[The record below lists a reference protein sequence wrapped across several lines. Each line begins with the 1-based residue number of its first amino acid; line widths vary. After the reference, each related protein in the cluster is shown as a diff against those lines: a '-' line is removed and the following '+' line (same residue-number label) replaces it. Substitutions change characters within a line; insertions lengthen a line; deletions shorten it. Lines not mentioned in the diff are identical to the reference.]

1 MNKIFRVIF
10 SKTLGRLIVTSELAK
25 GECKAKSNGENG
37 SAVKEAVQK
46 KGGKYQLNPMA
57 FVVAAALSMPQLAFA
72 GLDRVVID
80 SKTGTTGY
88 GYHYDR
94 GKPGHD
100 KQSVVLAQTNDS
112 NNNDDSRDNG
122 SSKGRVERRAI
133 AWNLLAKKS
142 VIIGSDGA
150 YAFQEG
156 GNPDDASN
164 DKEAEGAVAVGAGVK
179 VFGSQGT
186 AVGQNATAGA
196 QATAVGA
203 DAIAAGISSIAIGS
217 DDTSAYEDKLP
228 VDTIKTIFGFVEAN
242 NPSVE
247 PSDNKTDF
255 AGVVIWRDFK
265 ESYVNSR
272 QPGVG
277 DKQQKYSPTYAKG
290 ISSIAIG
297 SRAIAEGT
305 ASLSIGTL
313 SVARA
318 EKATAVGIRTYVD
331 KSATGATAIGE
342 STRVYASNSLA
353 IGNRAEATSRGSLAF
368 GAGSKA
374 VGKGSIAI
382 GENVYTNASLTQD
395 SSDNFMNRLRNAAK
409 MPVLTIAT
417 EASSAFIVN
426 ANEMT
431 RNYNERGKLSV
442 NANENYFVKSG
453 FAANQNQDQLKNL
466 ITTFINGDGSLSDDL
481 KNKSGFT
488 GSNNAKNI
496 AGTPD
501 FRFDEVGNTILRI
514 GNEEIKKTKDKGEFG
529 TSLGYYIN
537 NTGTASTAIGTTSA
551 VEGSYSVSLGALN
564 YIAPRAFNT
573 VALGVGVNVQ
583 KENSI
588 AIGSGSNMLGAGAVA
603 IGPGTVVTRDNAVA
617 LGYGSTVLSPSGV
630 GVGTGSSIGKNST
643 KSIAIGN
650 NAFIKEDLDDS
661 ITYEYRRNNASSNG
675 SYTKQQVGTNGV
687 LHNGNSTVILTVKE
701 AKAGGEAS
709 AIAIGPDAKIE
720 ARRGIAIG
728 VGSQVNLANSIA
740 LGVLSKTDYTENDLA
755 KAAYSPRGSYTI
767 PANSRVGVFSVGSK
781 GNERRIINVASG
793 ALDSDAVNVAQLKSL
808 EDRLEYRVDSSDKG
822 VHYYAINQQSTDL
835 ADFVKLAKREG
846 DYRNYVTYMAQK
858 LTVMAR
864 KTNGENINEAGLAD
878 LYREVKK
885 LHDDATVSG
894 KATHIT
900 NLINEVYNNK
910 VDIYGES
917 SGAQRGIFDKKTSTK
932 YFDNNN
938 LKLSDFLDA
947 VDKAK
952 SADLTDEAIAKL
964 YTDAERERISKSNY
978 LNNLALGKDS
988 IAIGYKA
995 QTSDIAWAETDETIS
1010 KPGEPT
1016 VTIKK
1021 YTPTAGTTDDT
1032 SGLNALAVGTYAKA
1046 TGKNSSA
1053 IGRGAESTKQ
1063 GALSFGY
1070 EAKVQSVDSLALG
1083 VGAEVKTQA
1092 DKSVAIGKGALVGV
1106 GNKDNSSSVAVGF
1119 SSQALGLATVAVG
1132 KGATANSKNSIA
1144 IGTDATATES
1154 DAIAIGNKLN
1164 VYGNN
1169 SILLGSAGSQ
1179 IGNKSADDSKNRT
1192 AEWVTAIGQEVKVFS
1207 ETKKVTNTVA
1217 IGSHLTV
1224 DQSNAVVI
1232 GKKAKVSG
1240 EYGVAIGSGEN
1251 TSGKNNAPEVSVAG
1265 GIALGSYS
1273 NSNRTP
1279 GTTYKGY
1286 DPRTGTLV
1294 DSTYYNAKRSNEN
1307 SSDSETKASWQ
1318 GNNGA
1323 LAIGNGDGSQTRQI
1337 TGVAA
1342 GTKDYDAV
1350 NVAQL
1355 KRVPVARY
1363 FSVNST
1369 TTGTTSNYANNGAT
1383 GNDSIAIGRDA
1394 KVTGNNAIALGY
1406 GAKTSHHSG
1415 IAIGHSAKVDGND
1428 ARDSIAIGEGAEAK
1442 KLDAVAV
1449 GHLAI
1454 ADGKQAIALGKGA
1467 NALANSATS
1476 IGNSAI
1482 AKGEEAFAGSVNA
1495 RAGGSQSIAIGHYA
1509 STGRQAVGNANNS
1522 HVPANA
1528 AGSDGKYSVAI
1539 GSHIAV
1545 TGQNSAFIGRRENA
1559 HTQPTV
1565 SGDRSF
1571 GMGYNTTISG
1581 NDAVAI
1587 GSGSE
1592 AKAHNTVA
1600 IGKGVKADGEY
1611 NVVIGS
1617 DAGTAGNYAGKSTYG
1632 ISIGSGARTGKNEQ
1646 NGAAISGAIAIGKNT
1661 HGKENDAIAI
1671 GNSAKAN
1678 HANSV
1683 ALGSNSET
1691 GAAQST
1697 TNLTTNLYG
1706 DQVVI
1711 NFNGGTGN
1719 VNGTV
1724 SVGKANY
1731 YRTISNVAAGDVSSS
1746 STDAINGSQLY
1757 ALAIT
1762 PIKFTG
1768 NTGMTVN
1775 RILGQQIYIK
1785 GKADSGITVT
1795 GNESSKT
1802 LEIDI
1807 QGKGGL
1813 TAGDGIAL
1821 DGNKTNRLVGTG
1833 DVTVKLSDDYKN
1845 KINSIK
1851 TYTVEADGNDAGITV
1866 TPEDVTGGN
1875 TKKFKVKL
1883 DDSFKNK
1890 INSIDNKADNSA
1902 LDAYAKK
1909 DASNITGSET
1919 AWRAKLDVYSKSET
1933 YSKTDV
1939 DGKGIT
1945 FKDSASGSKLVT
1957 LGKSFKLEGGNDITA
1972 TVAEDGNDGGKVTFA
1987 LSKENAIT
1995 DGTQSMKAVTAKAVA
2010 DYVATKAGAATFK
2023 YKSTNPNTGGVTG
2036 TTSSS
2041 DQSFNLKGA
2050 DVFTF
2055 EGDRNITTTATSG
2068 KVTFV
2073 LKDDVVVNSIG
2084 GPLAATTGQG
2094 SKITFN
2100 QDALTVNDKKISGV
2114 AKGVSNTDA
2123 VNKQQLDE
2131 ELAKKENVLT
2141 KGGLTG
2147 GTEISVSGG
2156 GQVIGAATS
2165 LSLNNS
2171 SITKA
2176 KLATDV
2182 TNILDKVG
2190 NGAIGDDQTANS
2202 DKTVTGKTVHD
2213 YLTNQFSTTLELTK
2227 DGTNK
2232 HGSVN
2237 LKNQKLKVSGTGG
2250 VEVDITDQA
2259 VTVKLDSATKTKVD
2273 EIGTGTIANNDNK
2286 TVTGGVVHTAIEGA
2300 KTEVKN
2306 YVDGKTFTFSAGAGG
2321 DKSLALGKKLT
2332 IGENT
2337 GDITTTIADDSDNAK
2352 VTFALDKETSISDT
2366 NKNSTKVATTKAVKD
2381 YVDTQ
2386 LGAQA
2391 GHFEFIV
2398 EDNVTPTAGSITV
2411 NQSSEINKKFA
2422 ITGHNNIETK
2432 VSGRN
2437 LEVHLSKDVDLTEM
2451 GSLKLG
2457 TGFELKGADKTATI
2471 GSISVNGGATASIG
2485 GLKALEG
2492 TGTTKGTISFTDG
2505 NKDIGFNTGKLTNI
2519 AEGTIG
2525 SSSTDAISGKQL
2537 SGLATTVLGLT
2548 DPNATAFTAPS
2559 FTAVTGGSNI
2569 TKATFKEAIDDLIT
2583 AANKGLKF
2591 QGNDSQDV
2599 TRNLGETL
2607 KIVGEGTVATTTATN
2622 NIKVTKKTGQT
2633 DTLEIGLAKDLVG
2646 ITSVANGNGS
2656 KVELKD
2662 AQGIT
2667 FTAGTSNPVTLKD
2680 GEFTGVA
2687 SVGKDGNNGLSF
2699 NTTGNNPTATVKVG
2713 GNTLTVEKDTANNS
2727 NKVKLTGLADPTQ
2740 NDGAATKNYVD
2751 AQIAGNNSIKYKATN
2766 ATAPNQTIGTQ
2777 QTVSLANGFDFRSTE
2792 NITTSVDANGVV
2804 QHSLDA
2810 VLNNMQSISGA
2821 NGNKLDLGA
2830 NGTVSPITLTVG
2842 AGNNQAGAS
2851 VTLAQDGT
2859 DKVKATGLKT
2869 IGADDNN
2876 AIVFNNTG
2884 IGTNNETAS
2893 LKVGG
2898 SALTF
2903 TRADETS
2910 GATTTP
2916 KVKISNL
2923 ANGTVSGSSTDAIN
2937 GSQLHSALESIK
2949 TALGGNSTNTNGE
2962 IGSVSFD
2969 LPKAAEVNGVTGN
2982 NSTAK
2987 TTINDALT
2995 TLDTAI
3001 GKLKANATDAE
3012 IKYTKNSDTNKKSV
3026 KLSDGFDF
3034 SNGTN
3039 TTAEVDENG
3048 VVKFNLNSTLTGITE
3063 VNKDTGKGALKLTDN
3078 TATLESANNNSKLSL
3093 ADKTAELTSANGGSI
3108 KLDGT
3113 DTKKNILLTPE
3124 TGAAATIAKDGTKAT
3139 VKVTGVSSVG
3149 LANATAN
3156 DKSKDGSIDF
3166 AAGSV
3171 TINAGDNGLGTT
3183 TPVKIS
3189 NGVLSGL
3196 KVLGT
3201 DGDHNISFTQ
3211 SAAGQNGATSKPTAI
3226 IKAGSTGV
3234 TFTKETDGLTL
3245 HGLAKGAIEATT
3257 TTGNTGTFAVTTA
3270 QLADLS
3276 SKLGTTVDTNKTG
3289 FNAVSFT
3296 AVKGSTVA
3304 GTAPTAQTTFK
3315 GAIDNLITAV
3325 NKGLTFKGNDGTTNS
3340 VTRELGQTLNIVG
3353 EVDPATTTLTTAKN
3367 NIQVTKKGQSD
3378 DTLVIGLS
3386 KYLTGIE
3393 SITKGT
3399 GKAKIELGDSSITLT
3414 PATGKTVS
3422 IDNTG
3427 KLTATGGLDAGSQ
3440 KVTKVADGTISDS
3453 STDAITGKQLHAS
3466 LEKIKDIIGGGAT
3479 NIDGTISAPTFTLT
3493 NSKSGANKNSTTV
3506 GDAITTLDTA
3516 IGELKQNA
3524 TDAKIKYTANSATT
3538 KKEVKLSDGLNFTN
3552 GTNTTA
3558 TVDTDGVVKFSLED
3572 TVSLTNSGS
3581 LTIAKDTNVATSK
3594 DIKLDKDGLVG
3605 TPKVGLD
3612 DTANLGFTS
3621 NTVNIKAGTGT
3632 ATFNNGTLYGLTA
3645 LGESGTHNLSFTKK
3659 DTAQNTGEDT
3669 AIIKAGSTGATFTK
3683 TTDGL
3688 TLHGL
3693 AKGTIEAVNGKT
3705 GTYAVTTAQLHDLST
3720 HLGTTVNGDKTGF
3733 TAPTFT
3739 AIQGGSQAATGG
3751 VTGLVAPTTF
3761 KAAIDDLITA
3771 VNKGFEYKA
3780 DVKSDNTVATDY
3792 TKQVLGSKIDIVKA
3806 DTAGITSGMDTYS
3819 GSNLITKYTNTA
3831 GNGKFEIA
3839 LKEKPEFKEVKLA
3852 DTAHADTT
3860 MTLNPTGSTILTKD
3874 TSDPN
3879 VTDKYIKVETNKD
3892 GFKIAN
3898 GASADGTV
3906 VADPAKVATY
3916 GLDGVTVQNTNNT
3929 TKVTPTEISIEDT
3942 TPKTTG
3948 GVASKEKLTINK
3960 NTIDF
3965 KDATGTT
3972 TVKVDGTDKK
3982 ATIGNIVVDGKTDN
3996 SITGVTTVG
4005 KGTGNKAAKI
4015 TFTDGTEATTGNP
4028 ATAATDPTI
4037 SVNNARL
4044 TNVAAPTDD
4053 TDAANKKYV
4062 DDKLT
4067 ASDNKVDDVD
4077 ANRPFIYKLEDKEV
4091 VRGQDGKLYK
4101 KEDLT
4106 GATYDKQS
4114 QKYKKAGANGQMED
4128 VTALGNTEV
4137 AKVTIEARSD
4147 TANKP
4152 LVIGNVASGIG
4163 EVTITPATNTGGTT
4177 TAAVT
4182 YTTGT
4187 GTTLISKEQADKVTT
4202 TLTGLTGAEKLS
4214 KVATVGDLQAVAVSG
4229 LNFASSFGL
4238 DGSAKGEKAI
4248 HKKLS
4253 ETLEIVGDEG
4263 WLTTANTDDKKLE
4276 HVNKFESKNVITV
4289 TEGEKIRI
4297 RLAKRPE
4304 FEGVDVVNP
4313 KDDNHKMQIDPTGT
4327 TIVEK
4332 VVTAG
4337 TPPAAGT
4344 TTYNIT
4350 KQDKDGLH
4358 IYKGATDTAVSA
4370 TDSKGATAT
4379 ATYGVD
4385 KTELTDNDG
4394 KAELTADKLTFANK
4408 DTTAQDA
4415 DKTSTEVS
4423 KAGVTVNGKDGKSD
4437 VEIKAGTDNK
4447 APAIT
4452 LNNDGAASITITAG
4466 QPAGQ
4471 SGTPAATNP
4480 KIEFA
4485 TTGTD
4490 ANKKGTGSITGLA
4503 DLADDADGT
4512 SATNKNY
4519 VDDKLAASDNKVD
4532 DVDANRPFIYKLN
4545 DDEVVRGQDGKLYK
4559 KKDLATATYDKQ
4571 SQKYK
4576 KAGANGQMEDVTALG
4591 DTDVAKVTIEAR
4603 SNDANKPLVIGNIAS
4618 ALALDNVQASTKDAQ
4633 TGAISNASTAIT
4645 ADKAKT
4651 AMTTL
4656 LAKTG
4661 ADLTK
4666 AVTLADL
4673 QAVAQAGLDFSG
4685 NFGTVHRTLGSRI
4698 SIVGNE
4704 TISPASTNT
4713 PAVALKDFTEKNV
4726 VTEAKDNKVI
4736 IKLAKR
4742 PEFTGIEVKGEDS
4755 SDKSLTEI
4763 TPNGLTVAN
4772 KEGEETVS
4780 LKGATE
4786 DEGASLTLADNEGNE
4801 RLSFEAAD
4809 DDGATAIT
4817 VKDKNN
4823 ENNVVIKG
4831 AIDNEVAS
4839 VEVFDKDGNVST
4851 STAASS
4857 KLTDAIGN
4865 TNTSTATN
4873 TKIITKNAPGANAG
4887 TAPYDHTLT
4896 KVDKD
4901 GLTVVGNVDAS
4912 GQTENNAQAATSAN
4926 YGLNSA
4932 TITNKDKSVEVAPDK
4947 IRIADSTQYTS
4958 DAGTQV
4964 ASKSEIGISK
4974 DAIEFKDKT
4983 GATTV
4988 KIDAT
4993 NGKASGITT
5002 VGKDDN
5008 NGITFTPATTGNAT
5022 TAAVTTLKVDGAG
5035 LTFTKANETFTPVNG
5050 TATNLV
5056 NIDNVATPTTDY
5068 HAVNKKFVDEK
5079 LASADNKL
5087 NDVDAN
5093 RPFVF
5098 KLDDKEV
5105 VRGQDGKL
5113 YKKED
5118 LEGAVYDATTKVYK
5132 KAQGGQQVT
5141 ALNNDEIEKV
5151 GIFARGEDAKTNAL
5165 ALGNIASYLM
5175 GNSFNPSIKINKTE
5189 ADQAVAKLL
5198 GIDVT
5203 QNSKDLLRAAT
5214 IADLQAVAL
5223 AGLNFT
5229 ANSGDVH
5236 RKLGEKLYIV
5246 GNESINKSIGNG
5258 TTAPLEAEMNKY
5270 DAKNIVTEAKD
5281 DKIIIKMAK
5290 RPEFEGID
5298 VKNADGTITTIDPGK
5313 IAIADKDG
5321 NESVSLAGA
5330 DDTEGATLTLGDK
5343 NGNDRVTLEA
5353 GDDAD
5358 SATLTLR
5365 DNNNK
5370 DSAVL
5375 TAANGKDGAVLELAN
5390 KDGDKAITINGGDEA
5405 PSIEL
5410 EDKAGNKNTATAANN
5425 TFEDTNKN
5433 TNVVDATGS
5442 LITKKDDNGGLQNSA
5457 SYGVNGVDLVDHQDG
5472 SSTKL
5477 STERLAIADGDNN
5490 STVVTATTTSQQ
5502 DKDGNTNVSTA
5513 TSETLTD
5520 TDGNTNVS
5528 TATSNTL
5535 KDTENNQTEITA
5547 EGVKVKDAE
5556 GNTVEVNAEEISLSD
5571 TDGYENTTT
5580 ASGTNIVKRDP
5591 NSNLVK
5597 ESADFNIEG
5606 VTLSNDAKGSV
5617 KLESDKLSFVDK
5629 NLKESVV
5636 IDASNHTIAIKGD
5649 NGADGLTLN
5658 GKEGTLTGLK
5668 DLDDNSDGT
5677 SAANKNYVD
5686 DKLAD
5691 AKAGQPFE
5699 YYTVEGGKDVKV
5711 VRGRDGK
5718 LYKEEDL
5725 NKYTWDSK
5733 QNKYVRKDGTTTAP
5747 AEPTE
5752 IPSRDVI
5759 VKVMPKEKPVVVGNV
5774 ASGIGMPY
5782 ISERGIQGMT
5792 SELGKARLAN
5802 EALYG
5807 LKGNALNNVA
5817 TVGDLQAVA
5826 FSGLSFKGNDTSA
5839 TKEVHRKLG
5848 ETLVIKGEEETA
5860 ATPKAPFESAA
5871 GNIYVDVN
5879 NKELI
5884 VKLAKAIKH
5893 LDSLESDPV
5902 KEGEVGS
5909 SFKLSKDYGLE
5920 LVEKK
5925 AAPFS
5930 EDVITTTNNV
5940 AASGSF
5946 VVEKDKDGNDKFST
5960 HYGANGLTTTDHER
5974 DLETSVKPG
5983 AIDVSDDDDN
5993 SVSITP
5999 TEIAVEDA
6007 DGNSNLIDNTG
6018 SLIVSKNADGTVKDT
6033 ASYGIDGVR
6042 LTNEDGSRV
6051 SLNTEHLRLEDEN
6064 GATNIVTATTSELAD
6079 TEGNTNTST
6088 ATSNTLKDDEG
6099 NETRTTA
6106 EGLSV
6111 SDSDGN
6117 SVDITS
6123 EDVVIT
6129 DNDGHEAT
6137 VSASGTS
6144 IVRRDT
6150 NTNTEKESADFRI
6163 DGVTLNNEK
6172 GSAKLEANKLAFV
6185 DKNLKEAVTVDAE
6198 KRTISFAKDDATT
6211 ATDGRNGTGS
6221 ITGLKDLDD
6230 NSDGTSAANK
6240 NYVDDKLADAKA
6252 GQPFEYYTN
6261 DNNAEK
6267 VVRGRDDKLYKEE
6280 ELDKFKWDAKA
6291 NKYVAKDAAA
6301 NPAPTLTALDSNNVV
6316 VKAMPNAKPMVIG
6329 NVASGIGPVDGALTG
6344 RRDAVISKFDADKVV
6359 GKLQGIDKAADL
6371 NKVATVGDLQAVAVA
6386 GLNVAGNDNNK
6397 VSRKIGETLKI
6408 TGEGNL
6414 TGATAANNIRV
6425 DQNAGKDGVEIKL
6438 AANLKDIDSIESK
6451 AAENGKSSF
6460 KLSATDGLEV
6470 VSKDAN
6476 GATITSKV
6484 DAEGTTI
6491 ESTDKN
6497 GNSTGLAS
6505 YTLNGSRI
6513 VGNDGNEAV
6522 LNKDGLEVTTNDGAS
6537 TTVNGDEISVTDKDN
6552 NEASLTSKELK
6563 LSNENGDATASLKG
6577 ADGTNGASLE
6587 LTNAKGDKAI
6597 SINAGDGT
6605 NGASVDLGGNG
6616 KLTGLADLE
6625 DGADG
6630 TSATNK
6636 NYVDEKLAALGSNK
6650 PFEYRTQN
6658 GESVVRGQDGLLYKE
6673 NAIKDKVF
6681 VDSVGYVEKA
6691 KTEKDPRTGK
6701 YSLTTEEKANEATLK
6716 AASVASRVANNDAIL
6731 STQPVKGGAIALN
6744 NIGAATESV
6753 ATFSPDPE
6761 FRTVEIDGVHYDRRD
6776 VAVEYSVKAGK
6787 EGESLV
6793 KVGGKFFNRSDLE
6806 ITDEGTVKAKD
6817 GATAVEKTA
6826 MVDGKVY
6833 ARENLN
6839 VKGMKLDNAEALVKV
6854 GDGTNA
6860 KYYRATDVV
6869 NGQPK
6874 SGVFAVNDVNNKEH
6888 KVFDELADLKGANA
6902 NSALTVDDARRLGFV
6917 VATRT
6922 EDPQSDE
6929 AKNNNY
6935 SAKVQHANKLEVVG
6949 GNNIEVIGVTKGNT
6963 REIKV
6968 SMVKDPNFESIQLS
6982 HTLKDEQGN
6991 KVGKL
6996 DGAKL
7001 STGLDGDLYL
7011 SKVARD
7017 EHGNLLTDATGKPI
7031 LAPVAI
7037 NGVADGIIAPNS
7049 KQAVNGGQLYD
7060 VKRDLQQTDRRLS
7073 AGIAGALAVAG
7084 LTQNYSPGGRSISVA
7099 GGSYNGQ
7106 NAVAFGV
7113 SATSDNGRFVIKAAA
7128 TQDSSGKFGGNVGFG
7143 YHW

>member
-37 SAVKEAVQK
+37 SAVKEAALK
-46 KGGKYQLNPMA
+46 KGGLFKCNPVTFA
-57 FVVAAALSMPQLAFA
+57 LAALSMSQLVFA
-72 GLDRVVID
+72 GLDRVVIN

-94 GKPGHD
+94 NKIGYD
-100 KQSVVLAQTNDS
+100 KQSVVLAQTNNSDS
-112 NNNDDSRDNG
+112 NDDSRDDG
-122 SSKGRVERRAI
+122 SSKGRVENRAI
-133 AWNLLAKKS
+133 AWNLFAKKS
-142 VIIGSDGA
+142 VIIGTNGA

-156 GNPDDASN
+156 GNPDDSSG
-164 DKEAEGAVAVGAGVK
+164 DKEAEGAVAVGSGVK

-228 VDTIKTIFGFVEAN
+228 VDTIKTIFGFVDAN

-247 PSDNKTDF
+247 PNVNKTDF
-255 AGVVIWRDFK
+255 AGVVRWIDFK
-265 ESYVNSR
+265 ENYINSSHA
-272 QPGVG
+272 GVG

-290 ISSIAIG
+290 VSSIAIG

-318 EKATAVGIRTYVD
+318 EKSTAVGIRTYVD
-331 KSATGATAIGE
+331 KSAVGATAIGE

-353 IGNRAEATSRGSLAF
+353 IGNRAEATSQGSLAF

-382 GENVYTNASLTQD
+382 GEQVYTNAALTQD

-417 EASSAFIVN
+417 ESSRAFIVN
-426 ANEMT
+426 ANET
-431 RNYNERGKLSV
+431 TKNYNERGKLSV

-453 FAANQNQDQLKNL
+453 FAANQDQDMLKSL
-466 ITTFINGDGSLSDDL
+466 IMTFINGDGSLSDDL

-488 GSNNAKNI
+488 GSDNAKNI

-501 FRFDEVGNTILRI
+501 FRFNEVGNTILRI

-529 TSLGYYIN
+529 TSLGFYIN

-573 VALGVGVNVQ
+573 VAIGVGVNVQ

-588 AIGSGSNMLGAGAVA
+588 AIGSGSNMLGAGGVA

-650 NAFIKEDLDDS
+650 NAFIKEGLDDS
-661 ITYEYRRNNASSNG
+661 ITYEYRRNNAISNG
-675 SYTKQQVGTNGV
+675 KYTKQQVGANGT

-709 AIAIGPDAKIE
+709 AVAIGPDAKIE

-728 VGSQVNLANSIA
+728 VGSHVNLANSIA
-740 LGVLSKTDYTENDLA
+740 VGVLSKTDYTENDLA
-755 KAAYSPRGSYTI
+755 KSAYSPRGSYTI
-767 PANSRVGVFSVGSK
+767 PVNSRVGVFSVGSK

-917 SGAQRGIFDKKTSTK
+917 SGTQRGIFDKKTNTN

-938 LKLSDFLDA
+938 IKLSDFLDA
-947 VDKAK
+947 LDKAK

-964 YTDAERERISKSNY
+964 YTDAEREKISKSNY

-995 QTSDIAWAETDETIS
+995 QTSNISWRETNETIS

-1053 IGRGAESTKQ
+1053 IGRGAEATKQ

-1070 EAKVQSVDSLALG
+1070 EAKVQSVDSLAIG
-1083 VGAEVKTQA
+1083 VGAEIKTQA

-1106 GNKDNSSSVAVGF
+1106 GNKDNSNSVAVGF

-1154 DAIAIGNKLN
+1154 DAIAIGNKLS

-1179 IGNKSADDSKNRT
+1179 VGNKSSDSSKNFT
-1192 AEWVTAIGQEVKVFS
+1192 AEWVTAIGQEVKVLS
-1207 ETKKVTNTVA
+1207 ETKKITNTVA
-1217 IGSHLTV
+1217 IGSHLIVTA
-1224 DQSNAVVI
+1224 SNAVVI
-1232 GKKAKVSG
+1232 GKKAKVNS

-1251 TSGKNNAPEVSVAG
+1251 SSGKAYAPEVSVDG

-1273 NSNRTP
+1273 NSNRVINHTNSA
-1279 GTTYKGY
+1279 GY
-1286 DPRTGTLV
+1286 DPAAGVQITEATYNGFGTGNG
-1294 DSTYYNAKRSNEN
+1294 SA
-1307 SSDSETKASWQ
+1307 TKKATWRATE
-1318 GNNGA
+1318 GA
-1323 LAIGNGDGSQTRQI
+1323 LAIGNGDGSKTRQI

-1355 KRVPVARY
+1355 KKVPVTRY
-1363 FSVNST
+1363 FSVSST
-1369 TTGTTSNYANNGAT
+1369 ATGAGSNYANDGAR
-1383 GNDSIAIGRDA
+1383 GSNSIAIGYMA
-1394 KVTGNNAIALGY
+1394 SVTSANNAIALGY
-1406 GAKTSHHSG
+1406 GAKVNHNSS

-1428 ARDSIAIGEGAEAK
+1428 ARD
-1442 KLDAVAV
+1442 
-1449 GHLAI
+1449 
-1454 ADGKQAIALGKGA
+1454 
-1467 NALANSATS
+1467 
-1476 IGNSAI
+1476 
-1482 AKGEEAFAGSVNA
+1482 
-1495 RAGGSQSIAIGHYA
+1495 
-1509 STGRQAVGNANNS
+1509 
-1522 HVPANA
+1522 
-1528 AGSDGKYSVAI
+1528 
-1539 GSHIAV
+1539 
-1545 TGQNSAFIGRRENA
+1545 
-1559 HTQPTV
+1559 
-1565 SGDRSF
+1565 
-1571 GMGYNTTISG
+1571 
-1581 NDAVAI
+1581 AVAI
-1587 GSGSE
+1587 GES
-1592 AKAHNTVA
+1592 AQVTKVN
-1600 IGKGVKADGEY
+1600 
-1611 NVVIGS
+1611 
-1617 DAGTAGNYAGKSTYG
+1617 
-1632 ISIGSGARTGKNEQ
+1632 
-1646 NGAAISGAIAIGKNT
+1646 
-1661 HGKENDAIAI
+1661 AIAI

-1683 ALGSNSET
+1683 ALGSSSET
-1691 GAAQST
+1691 GAAQPT

-1711 NFNGGTGN
+1711 NFNGGTSN

-1731 YRTISNVAAGDVSSS
+1731 YRTISNVAAGVVSPS

-1762 PIKFTG
+1762 PIKFAG
-1768 NTGMTVN
+1768 NSGATVN
-1775 RILGQQIYIK
+1775 RILGQQINIK

-1795 GNESSKT
+1795 GNQTNKT

-1813 TAGDGIAL
+1813 TAGDGITL
-1821 DGNKTNRLVGTG
+1821 GGTITNRLVGTG
-1833 DVTVKLSDDYKN
+1833 NVTVKLSDDYKN

-1851 TYTVEADGNDAGITV
+1851 TYTVEADGNNDGITV
-1866 TPEDVTGGN
+1866 TPEDVTGTN

-1883 DDSFKNK
+1883 ADVFKNK
-1890 INSIDNKADNSA
+1890 INSIDNKVDNSA
-1902 LDAYAKK
+1902 LEAYAKK
-1909 DASNITGSET
+1909 DASNITGSEST
-1919 AWRAKLDVYSKSET
+1919 WRAKLDVYSKGET
-1933 YSKTDV
+1933 YSKAEV

-1945 FKDSASGSKLVT
+1945 FRDSASGSKLVT
-1957 LGKSFKLEGGNDITA
+1957 LGKSFKLEGGDDITA
-1972 TVAEDGNDGGKVTFA
+1972 TVAADGSDGGKVTFT
-1987 LSKENAIT
+1987 LSKETSIT
-1995 DGTQSMKAVTAKAVA
+1995 DGTQSMKAVTAKAVV
-2010 DYVATKAGAATFK
+2010 DYVTTKAGAATFK
-2023 YKSTNPNTGGVTG
+2023 YKSTNPNTGGATG

-2041 DQSFNLKGA
+2041 DQSFNLKGT

-2055 EGDRNITTTATSG
+2055 EGDRNITTTATTNNV
-2068 KVTFV
+2068 KFT

-2100 QDALTVNDKKISGV
+2100 QDALTVNNKKISGV
-2114 AKGVSNTDA
+2114 AKGVANTDA

-2131 ELAKKENVLT
+2131 ELVKKENVLT
-2141 KGGLTG
+2141 KGDLTTGAGLKIASGSGTGVVIGQSVQLDLADGLKGKIDNAAQTTNFNALNG
-2147 GTEISVSGG
+2147 GTEIEVTGG
-2156 GQVIGAATS
+2156 GKVLGGATS
-2165 LSLNNS
+2165 LSLKAGS
-2171 SITKA
+2171 VSKA

-2190 NGAIGDDQTANS
+2190 NGAIGGDQTANS

-2213 YLTNQFSTTLELTK
+2213 Y
-2227 DGTNK
+2227 
-2232 HGSVN
+2232 VN
-2237 LKNQKLKVSGTGG
+2237 S
-2250 VEVDITDQA
+2250 
-2259 VTVKLDSATKTKVD
+2259 
-2273 EIGTGTIANNDNK
+2273 
-2286 TVTGGVVHTAIEGA
+2286 
-2300 KTEVKN
+2300 
-2306 YVDGKTFTFSAGAGG
+2306 KTFTFSAGAGG
-2321 DKSLALGKKLT
+2321 DKSLTLGKKLT
-2332 IGENT
+2332 IGEST
-2337 GDITTTIADDSDNAK
+2337 GDITTTIADDINNAK
-2352 VTFALDKETSISDT
+2352 VTFALDKETAISDT
-2366 NKNSTKVATTKAVKD
+2366 NKDSTKVATTKAVKD
-2381 YVDTQ
+2381 YVDAQ

-2391 GHFEFIV
+2391 GHFEFVV
-2398 EDNVTPTAGSITV
+2398 EDNVTPNAGSITV
-2411 NQSSEINKKFA
+2411 NQSTEITKKFA

-2437 LEVHLSKDVDLTEM
+2437 LEVHLSKNVNLTED

-2457 TGFELKGADKTATI
+2457 DNFELKGADETATI
-2471 GSISVNGGATASIG
+2471 GGISLKGGTVASIG

-2492 TGTTKGTISFTDG
+2492 TGTTKGTIRFTDDS
-2505 NKDIGFNTGKLTNI
+2505 KDIGFNTGKLTNI
-2519 AEGTIG
+2519 AEGTIS

-2537 SGLATTVLGLT
+2537 SGLATTVLGLS
-2548 DPNATAFTAPS
+2548 DPNATTFTAPS
-2559 FTAVTGGSNI
+2559 FTAVTGGSN
-2569 TKATFKEAIDDLIT
+2569 TAKNTFKGAIDDLIT

-2607 KIVGEGTVATTTATN
+2607 KIVGEGAVATTTATS
-2622 NIKVTKKTGQT
+2622 NIKVTKKTGSN
-2633 DTLEIGLAKDLVG
+2633 DTLEIGLSKDLVG
-2646 ITSVANGNGS
+2646 ITSVANGS
-2656 KVELKD
+2656 KAK
-2662 AQGIT
+2662 IT
-2667 FTAGTSNPVTLKD
+2667 LGDDTSGKNIVFHAGDDTTGDVTLAS
-2680 GEFTGVA
+2680 GAFTGVA

-2699 NTTGNNPTATVKVG
+2699 NTTGASPTATLKVG
-2713 GNTLTVEKDTANNS
+2713 GNTLTIEKDPTQNS
-2727 NKVKLTGLADPTQ
+2727 QKVKITGLADPTQ

-2830 NGTVSPITLTVG
+2830 SGTVSPITLTVG
-2842 AGNNQAGAS
+2842 AGTGQAGAS

-2884 IGTNNETAS
+2884 TGTNNETAS

-2903 TRADETS
+2903 TRVDETS
-2910 GATTTP
+2910 GTTTTP

-2949 TALGGNSTNTNGE
+2949 TALGGNSTNANGA
-2962 IGSVSFD
+2962 IGNVSFS

-2982 NSTAK
+2982 NNTAK

-3012 IKYTKNSDTNKKSV
+3012 IKYTKNSDTSKKSV
-3026 KLSDGFDF
+3026 KLSDGFNF

-3039 TTAEVDENG
+3039 TTAEVDDNG
-3048 VVKFNLNSTLTGITE
+3048 VVKFNLSSTLTGITE
-3063 VNKDTGKGALKLTDN
+3063 VNKGTDKGALKLTDN
-3078 TATLESANNNSKLSL
+3078 TATLESAINNSKLSL

-3113 DTKKNILLTPE
+3113 DTKKNIVLTPE

-3211 SAAGQNGATSKPTAI
+3211 SVAGQNGAVSKPTAI
-3226 IKAGSTGV
+3226 IKAGSKGV
-3234 TFTKETDGLTL
+3234 TFTKETG
-3245 HGLAKGAIEATT
+3245 
-3257 TTGNTGTFAVTTA
+3257 
-3270 QLADLS
+3270 
-3276 SKLGTTVDTNKTG
+3276 
-3289 FNAVSFT
+3289 
-3296 AVKGSTVA
+3296 
-3304 GTAPTAQTTFK
+3304 
-3315 GAIDNLITAV
+3315 
-3325 NKGLTFKGNDGTTNS
+3325 
-3340 VTRELGQTLNIVG
+3340 
-3353 EVDPATTTLTTAKN
+3353 
-3367 NIQVTKKGQSD
+3367 
-3378 DTLVIGLS
+3378 
-3386 KYLTGIE
+3386 
-3393 SITKGT
+3393 
-3399 GKAKIELGDSSITLT
+3399 
-3414 PATGKTVS
+3414 
-3422 IDNTG
+3422 
-3427 KLTATGGLDAGSQ
+3427 
-3440 KVTKVADGTISDS
+3440 
-3453 STDAITGKQLHAS
+3453 
-3466 LEKIKDIIGGGAT
+3466 
-3479 NIDGTISAPTFTLT
+3479 
-3493 NSKSGANKNSTTV
+3493 
-3506 GDAITTLDTA
+3506 
-3516 IGELKQNA
+3516 
-3524 TDAKIKYTANSATT
+3524 
-3538 KKEVKLSDGLNFTN
+3538 
-3552 GTNTTA
+3552 
-3558 TVDTDGVVKFSLED
+3558 
-3572 TVSLTNSGS
+3572 
-3581 LTIAKDTNVATSK
+3581 
-3594 DIKLDKDGLVG
+3594 
-3605 TPKVGLD
+3605 
-3612 DTANLGFTS
+3612 
-3621 NTVNIKAGTGT
+3621 
-3632 ATFNNGTLYGLTA
+3632 
-3645 LGESGTHNLSFTKK
+3645 
-3659 DTAQNTGEDT
+3659 
-3669 AIIKAGSTGATFTK
+3669 
-3683 TTDGL
+3683 GL

-3751 VTGLVAPTTF
+3751 ATGLVAPTTF

-3780 DVKSDNTVATDY
+3780 DVKSDNTAAIDY
-3792 TKQVLGSKIDIVKA
+3792 TKQVLGRKIDIVKA
-3806 DTAGITSGMDTYS
+3806 DTAGITSGTDTYS

-3860 MTLNPTGSTILTKD
+3860 MTLNPAGSTILTKD
-3874 TSDPN
+3874 TTDPN

-3898 GASADGTV
+3898 GANADGTV
-3906 VADPAKVATY
+3906 AADPAKVATY
-3916 GLDGVTVQNTNNT
+3916 GLGGVTVQNTNNT

-3948 GVASKEKLTINK
+3948 GAASKEKLTINK

-3972 TVKVDGTDKK
+3972 TVKVDGEDKK

-4015 TFTDGTEATTGNP
+4015 TFTDGTEATTVNP

-4067 ASDNKVDDVD
+4067 ASDNRVDDVD
-4077 ANRPFIYKLEDKEV
+4077 ANRPFIYKLNDDEV

-4101 KEDLT
+4101 EKDLAS
-4106 GATYDKQS
+4106 ATYDKQS
-4114 QKYKKAGANGQMED
+4114 KKYKKAGANGQMED

-4147 TANKP
+4147 
-4152 LVIGNVASGIG
+4152 
-4163 EVTITPATNTGGTT
+4163 
-4177 TAAVT
+4177 
-4182 YTTGT
+4182 
-4187 GTTLISKEQADKVTT
+4187 
-4202 TLTGLTGAEKLS
+4202 
-4214 KVATVGDLQAVAVSG
+4214 
-4229 LNFASSFGL
+4229 
-4238 DGSAKGEKAI
+4238 
-4248 HKKLS
+4248 
-4253 ETLEIVGDEG
+4253 
-4263 WLTTANTDDKKLE
+4263 
-4276 HVNKFESKNVITV
+4276 
-4289 TEGEKIRI
+4289 
-4297 RLAKRPE
+4297 
-4304 FEGVDVVNP
+4304 
-4313 KDDNHKMQIDPTGT
+4313 
-4327 TIVEK
+4327 
-4332 VVTAG
+4332 
-4337 TPPAAGT
+4337 
-4344 TTYNIT
+4344 
-4350 KQDKDGLH
+4350 
-4358 IYKGATDTAVSA
+4358 
-4370 TDSKGATAT
+4370 DS
-4379 ATYGVD
+4379 
-4385 KTELTDNDG
+4385 
-4394 KAELTADKLTFANK
+4394 
-4408 DTTAQDA
+4408 
-4415 DKTSTEVS
+4415 
-4423 KAGVTVNGKDGKSD
+4423 
-4437 VEIKAGTDNK
+4437 
-4447 APAIT
+4447 
-4452 LNNDGAASITITAG
+4452 
-4466 QPAGQ
+4466 
-4471 SGTPAATNP
+4471 
-4480 KIEFA
+4480 
-4485 TTGTD
+4485 
-4490 ANKKGTGSITGLA
+4490 
-4503 DLADDADGT
+4503 
-4512 SATNKNY
+4512 
-4519 VDDKLAASDNKVD
+4519 
-4532 DVDANRPFIYKLN
+4532 
-4545 DDEVVRGQDGKLYK
+4545 
-4559 KKDLATATYDKQ
+4559 
-4571 SQKYK
+4571 
-4576 KAGANGQMEDVTALG
+4576 
-4591 DTDVAKVTIEAR
+4591 
-4603 SNDANKPLVIGNIAS
+4603 NKPLVIGNIAS
-4618 ALALDNVQASTKDAQ
+4618 ALGLDNVQ
-4633 TGAISNASTAIT
+4633 TGNIGGSTAIT

-4839 VEVFDKDGNVST
+4839 VEVFDRAGNVST

-4873 TKIITKNAPGANAG
+4873 TEIITKNAPGANTG

-4901 GLTVVGNVDAS
+4901 GLTVVGNVNAS

-4947 IRIADSTQYTS
+4947 IRIADSTPYTG

-4983 GATTV
+4983 GTTTV

-5002 VGKDDN
+5002 VGKDDS
-5008 NGITFTPATTGNAT
+5008 NGITFTPATTGNTTTAAVTTLTVDGAGLTFTKANETFTPTNGTATNLVNIGNVATPTTDYHAVNKKFVDEQLAGADNKLNDVDANRPFVFKLDNEEVVRGQDGKLYKKKDLETATYDKTEKKYKKAGTNSQMEEVAALGDTDVAKVTIEARSDDANKPLVIGNIASALGLDNVQTDNIGSSTAIGEGKAKTAMASLLSASGASLTKAVTLADLQAVAQAGLDFSGNFGTVHRTLGSRISIVGNETISPASTNTPAVALKDFTEKNVVTEAKDNKVIIKLAKRPEFTGIEVKGEDSSDKSLTEITPNGLTVANKEGEETVSLKGATEDEGASLTLADNEGNERLSFEAADDDGATAITVKDKNNENNVVIKGAIDNEVASVEVFDRAGNVSTSTAASSKLTDAIGNTNTSTATNTEIITKNAPGANTGTAPYDHTLTKVDKDGLTVVGNVNASGQTENNAQAATSANYGLNSATITNKDKSVEVAPDKIRIADSTPYTGDAGTQVASKSEIGISKDAIEFKDKTGTTTVKIDATNGKASGITTVGKDDSNGITFTPATTGNTTTAAVTTLTVDGAGLTFTKANETFTPTNGTATNLVNIGNVATPTTDYHAVNKKFVDEQLAGADNKLNDVDANRPFVFKLDNEEVVRGQDGKLYKKKDLETATYDKTEKKYKKAGTNSQMEEVAALGDTDVAKVTIEARSDDANKPLVIGNIASALGLDNVQTDNIGSSTAIGEGKAKTAMASLLSASGASLTKAVTLADLQAVAQAGLDFSGNFGTVHRTLGSRISIVGNETISPASTNTPAVALKDFTEKNVVTEAKDNKVIIKLAKRPEFTGIEVKGEDSSDKSLTEITPNGLTVANKEGEETVSLKGATEDEGASLTLADNEGNERLSFEAADDDGATAITVKDKNNENNVVIKGAIDNEVASVEVFDRAGNVSTSTAASSKLTDAIGNTNTSTATNTEIITKNAPGANTGTAPYDHTLTKVDKDGLTVVGNVNASGQTENNAQAATSANYGLNSATITNKDKSVEVAPDKIRIADSTPYTGDAGTQVASKSEIGISKDAIEFKDKTGTTTVKIDATNGKASGITTVGKDDSNGITFTPATTGNTT

-5035 LTFTKANETFTPVNG
+5035 LTFTKADETFTPTNG
-5050 TATNLV
+5050 TTTNLV

-5079 LASADNKL
+5079 LAGTDNKL
-5087 NDVDAN
+5087 KDVDAN

-5098 KLDDKEV
+5098 KLGDEEV

-5113 YKKED
+5113 YKKKD
-5118 LEGAVYDATTKVYK
+5118 LEGAVYDKTTNTYK
-5132 KAQGGQQVT
+5132 KKNGGTTDITVN
-5141 ALNNDEIEKV
+5141 ALNSTEVEKV
-5151 GIFARGEDAKTNAL
+5151 GIFARGEDGKTNAL

-5223 AGLNFT
+5223 SGLNFA

-5258 TTAPLEAEMNKY
+5258 TTAPLEAEMAKY
-5270 DAKNIVTEAKD
+5270 DAKNIVTEAKN

-5358 SATLTLR
+5358 SATLTLK
-5365 DNNNK
+5365 DNNDK

-5528 TATSNTL
+5528 TAKSNTL
-5535 KDTENNQTEITA
+5535 KDGEDNQTEITA
-5547 EGVKVKDAE
+5547 TGVGVQDAE

-5597 ESADFNIEG
+5597 ESADFNIDG
-5606 VTLSNDAKGSV
+5606 VSLNNNKGSA

-5649 NGADGLTLN
+5649 NGADGLTLD
-5658 GKEGTLTGLK
+5658 GKERTLTGLK

-5699 YYTVEGGKDVKV
+5699 YYLKDGQNGKEGEKV

-5718 LYKEEDL
+5718 LYKESEL
-5725 NKYTWDSK
+5725 NNYRYDDTAK
-5733 QNKYVRKDGTTTAP
+5733 KYVRKDGSTTEPT
-5747 AEPTE
+5747 EPTE

-5826 FSGLSFKGNDTSA
+5826 FSGLSFKGNDISA

-5879 NKELI
+5879 DKALI

-5930 EDVITTTNNV
+5930 GSDVITTTNNV

-5960 HYGANGLTTTDHER
+5960 HYGANGLTTTDHET

-6018 SLIVSKNADGTVKDT
+6018 SLIVSKNTDGTVKDT
-6033 ASYGIDGVR
+6033 ASYGIGGVR

-6064 GATNIVTATTSELAD
+6064 GATNIATATTSELAD

-6088 ATSNTLKDDEG
+6088 ATSNTLKDNEG

-6137 VSASGTS
+6137 VSATGTS
-6144 IVRRDT
+6144 IVRRDI

-6185 DKNLKEAVTVDAE
+6185 DKNVKEAVTVDAE

-6230 NSDGTSAANK
+6230 NSDGTSATNK

-6301 NPAPTLTALDSNNVV
+6301 NPTLAEVPEHAVV
-6316 VKAMPNAKPMVIG
+6316 IKAMPKSKAMSIG

-6344 RRDAVISKFDADKVV
+6344 RRDAAISKLDADKVV

-6691 KTEKDPRTGK
+6691 KTEKDPKTGK
-6701 YSLTTEEKANEATLK
+6701 YSLTTAEKANEAALK

-6854 GDGTNA
+6854 GDGANA

-7084 LTQNYSPGGRSISVA
+7084 LTQNYSPGGRSVSVA

>member
-37 SAVKEAVQK
+37 SAVKEAAQK

-80 SKTGTTGY
+80 SATGGAGY
-88 GYHYDR
+88 GYHYDVN
-94 GKPGHD
+94 KPGYG
-100 KQSVVLAQTNDS
+100 KESVVLAQTE
-112 NNNDDSRDNG
+112 G
-122 SSKGRVERRAI
+122 SSRGLFGSEELNKRASM
-133 AWNLLAKKS
+133 WNLQSENS
-142 VIIGSDGA
+142 VIIGANGA
-150 YAFQEG
+150 YAFNEKG
-156 GNPDDASN
+156 DRNGN
-164 DKEAEGAVAVGAGVK
+164 KKAEGAVAIGSGVR

-186 AVGQNATAGA
+186 AVGQSATAGA

-228 VDTIKTIFGFVEAN
+228 VDTIKMIFGFVDEN

-247 PSDNKTDF
+247 PNVNKTDF
-255 AGVVIWRDFK
+255 AGVVTWGRFK
-265 ESYVNSR
+265 ENYINSS
-272 QPGVG
+272 QAGVG

-331 KSATGATAIGE
+331 KSAVGATAIGE

-353 IGNRAEATSRGSLAF
+353 IGNRAEATSQGALAF

-382 GENVYTNASLTQD
+382 GEQVYTNTSLTQD

-417 EASSAFIVN
+417 EASGAFIVN
-426 ANEMT
+426 ANET
-431 RNYNERGKLSV
+431 TKNYNERGKLSV

-453 FAANQNQDQLKNL
+453 FAANQNQDQLKSL
-466 ITTFINGDGSLSDDL
+466 ITSFINGDSSLNDDL

-488 GSNNAKNI
+488 GSNNAKNV
-496 AGTPD
+496 ANAPD
-501 FRFDEVGNTILRI
+501 FDFNEVGNTILRI
-514 GNEEIKKTKDKGEFG
+514 GNEEIKKTKEKGEFG

-603 IGPGTVVTRDNAVA
+603 IGPGTVVARDNAVA
-617 LGYGSTVLSPSGV
+617 VGYGSTVLSPSGI
-630 GVGTGSSIGKNST
+630 GVGTGSNIGKNST

-650 NAFIKEDLDDS
+650 NAFIKEGLDDS
-661 ITYEYRRNNASSNG
+661 ITYEYRRNNATPNG
-675 SYTKQQVGTNGV
+675 SYTKQQVGTNGI

-728 VGSQVNLANSIA
+728 VGSHVNLANSIA
-740 LGVLSKTDYTENDLA
+740 LGVLSKTDYTENDFA

-767 PANSRVGVFSVGSK
+767 PTNSRVGVFSVGSK

-858 LTVMAR
+858 LMVMAR

-917 SGAQRGIFDKKTSTK
+917 SGAQRGIFDKKTNTK
-932 YFDNNN
+932 YFDSNNI
-938 LKLSDFLDA
+938 KLSDFLDA
-947 VDKAK
+947 LDKAK
-952 SADLTDEAIAKL
+952 SADLADEAIAKL
-964 YTDAERERISKSNY
+964 YTDDERERISKSNY

-1021 YTPTAGTTDDT
+1021 YTPRAGTTDDT

-1053 IGRGAESTKQ
+1053 IGRSAEATKQ

-1070 EAKVQSVDSLALG
+1070 EAKVQSTDSLAIG

-1106 GNKDNSSSVAVGF
+1106 GNKDNSNSVAVGF

-1179 IGNKSADDSKNRT
+1179 IGNKSSDSSKNRT

-1232 GKKAKVSG
+1232 GKKAKVSS

-1251 TSGKNNAPEVSVAG
+1251 SSGKAYAPEVSVAG

-1273 NSNRTP
+1273 NSNRVINHTNSS
-1279 GTTYKGY
+1279 GY
-1286 DPRTGTLV
+1286 DPATGVQITET
-1294 DSTYYNAKRSNEN
+1294 TYNGFGSGNGSA
-1307 SSDSETKASWQ
+1307 TKKATWRATE
-1318 GNNGA
+1318 GA
-1323 LAIGNGDGSQTRQI
+1323 LAIGNGDGSKTRQI

-1355 KRVPVARY
+1355 KKVPVTRY
-1363 FSVNST
+1363 FSVSST
-1369 TTGTTSNYANNGAT
+1369 STGTGSNYANDGA
-1383 GNDSIAIGRDA
+1383 GGSNSIAIGYEA
-1394 KVTGNNAIALGY
+1394 KVPSANNAIALGY
-1406 GAKTSHHSG
+1406 GAKVNHNSS
-1415 IAIGHSAKVDGND
+1415 IAIGHSAKVEGDD
-1428 ARDSIAIGEGAEAK
+1428 AR
-1442 KLDAVAV
+1442 
-1449 GHLAI
+1449 
-1454 ADGKQAIALGKGA
+1454 
-1467 NALANSATS
+1467 
-1476 IGNSAI
+1476 
-1482 AKGEEAFAGSVNA
+1482 
-1495 RAGGSQSIAIGHYA
+1495 
-1509 STGRQAVGNANNS
+1509 
-1522 HVPANA
+1522 
-1528 AGSDGKYSVAI
+1528 
-1539 GSHIAV
+1539 
-1545 TGQNSAFIGRRENA
+1545 
-1559 HTQPTV
+1559 
-1565 SGDRSF
+1565 
-1571 GMGYNTTISG
+1571 
-1581 NDAVAI
+1581 DAVAI
-1587 GSGSE
+1587 GES
-1592 AKAHNTVA
+1592 AQVTKVN
-1600 IGKGVKADGEY
+1600 
-1611 NVVIGS
+1611 
-1617 DAGTAGNYAGKSTYG
+1617 
-1632 ISIGSGARTGKNEQ
+1632 
-1646 NGAAISGAIAIGKNT
+1646 
-1661 HGKENDAIAI
+1661 AIAI
-1671 GNSAKAN
+1671 GNGSRAEGKEALALGKDAKALGN
-1678 HANSV
+1678 GTIAIGHQVASKGNDVTTGAQTNRYTAQATEWGVLIGNSVSAYGNRNTKITDVVVVGGNSQSKASHTVAIGNAAKTLAAKAVAIGKDAEASAVNGIAIGENTKATQANSV

-1762 PIKFTG
+1762 PIKFAGDSGT
-1768 NTGMTVN
+1768 TVN

-1795 GNESSKT
+1795 GYEANKT

-1890 INSIDNKADNSA
+1890 INSIDNKADNSV

-1939 DGKGIT
+1939 DRKGIT
-1945 FKDSASGSKLVT
+1945 FKDSAGGSKLVT
-1957 LGKSFKLEGGNDITA
+1957 LGKSFKLEGGDDITA
-1972 TVAEDGNDGGKVTFA
+1972 TVAADGTDGGKVTFA
-1987 LSKENAIT
+1987 LSKETSIT
-1995 DGTQSMKAVTAKAVA
+1995 DGTQSTKTVTAKAVA

-2023 YKSTNPNTGGVTG
+2023 YKSTNPNTGGATG

-2041 DQSFNLKGA
+2041 DQSFNLKGTE
-2050 DVFTF
+2050 VFTF
-2055 EGDRNITTTATSG
+2055 EGDRNITTTATSNNV
-2068 KVTFV
+2068 KFT

-2100 QDALTVNDKKISGV
+2100 QDALTVNNKKISGV
-2114 AKGVSNTDA
+2114 AKGIANTDA

-2131 ELAKKENVLT
+2131 GLAKKENVLT
-2141 KGGLTG
+2141 KGNLTTGAGLKIASGSGTSAVIGQGVQLDLADGLKGKIDNAAQTTNFNALNG
-2147 GTEISVSGG
+2147 GTEIEVTGG
-2156 GQVIGAATS
+2156 GKVLGGATS
-2165 LSLNNS
+2165 LSL
-2171 SITKA
+2171 KA
-2176 KLATDV
+2176 GSVAKVKLATDV
-2182 TNILDKVG
+2182 TDILDKVG
-2190 NGAIGDDQTANS
+2190 TGA
-2202 DKTVTGKTVHD
+2202 
-2213 YLTNQFSTTLELTK
+2213 
-2227 DGTNK
+2227 
-2232 HGSVN
+2232 
-2237 LKNQKLKVSGTGG
+2237 
-2250 VEVDITDQA
+2250 
-2259 VTVKLDSATKTKVD
+2259 
-2273 EIGTGTIANNDNK
+2273 IANNDNK
-2286 TVTGGVVHTAIEGA
+2286 TVTGGVVKTAIEGA
-2300 KTEVKN
+2300 TTEVKN
-2306 YVDGKTFTFSAGAGG
+2306 YVDSKTFTFSAGTGG

-2332 IGENT
+2332 IGEST
-2337 GDITTTIADDSDNAK
+2337 GDITTMIADDNGNAK
-2352 VTFALDKETSISDT
+2352 VTFTLEKETTISET

-2398 EDNVTPTAGSITV
+2398 EDNVTPNAGSITV
-2411 NQSSEINKKFA
+2411 NQSSETNKKFA

-2437 LEVHLSKDVDLTEM
+2437 LEVHLSKNVDLTES

-2457 TGFELKGADKTATI
+2457 TGFELKGANKTATI
-2471 GSISVNGGATASIG
+2471 GGISVNGGATASIG

-2505 NKDIGFNTGKLTNI
+2505 SKDIGFNTGKLTNI
-2519 AEGTIG
+2519 AEGAIS

-2537 SGLATTVLGLT
+2537 SGLATTVLGLS

-2559 FTAVTGGSNI
+2559 FTAVTGGSN
-2569 TKATFKEAIDDLIT
+2569 TAKTTFKGVIDDLIT

-2607 KIVGEGTVATTTATN
+2607 KIVGEGTIAGTAPNTAAN

-2667 FTAGTSNPVTLKD
+2667 FTAGAQNPVTLKD
-2680 GEFTGVA
+2680 GAFTGVA

-2699 NTTGNNPTATVKVG
+2699 NATGNNPTATVKVG

-2842 AGNNQAGAS
+2842 AGNGQAGAS

-2884 IGTNNETAS
+2884 TGTNNETAS

-2910 GATTTP
+2910 GTATTP

-2923 ANGTVSGSSTDAIN
+2923 ANGTVSDSSTDAIN

-2949 TALGGNSTNTNGE
+2949 TALGGNSTNTNGA
-2962 IGSVSFD
+2962 IGSVSFN

-2982 NSTAK
+2982 NNTAK

-3001 GKLKANATDAE
+3001 GNLKANATDAE

-3026 KLSDGFDF
+3026 KLSEGFNF

-3039 TTAEVDENG
+3039 TTAEVDESG

-3063 VNKDTGKGALKLTDN
+3063 VNKATGKGALKLTDN

-3093 ADKTAELTSANGGSI
+3093 ADNTAELTSANGGSI

-3124 TGAAATIAKDGTKAT
+3124 TGAAATIAKDGTKNT

-3201 DGDHNISFTQ
+3201 DGNHNISFTQ
-3211 SAAGQNGATSKPTAI
+3211 SVTGQNGAASKPTVI

-3234 TFTKETDGLTL
+3234 TFTKEADGLTL

-3296 AVKGSTVA
+3296 AVKGSTAA
-3304 GTAPTAQTTFK
+3304 GTTPTAQTTFK

-3806 DTAGITSGMDTYS
+3806 DTAGITSSMGTYS

-4028 ATAATDPTI
+4028 TTAATDPTI

-4067 ASDNKVDDVD
+4067 ASDNRVDDVD

-4106 GATYDKQS
+4106 GATYDKAS
-4114 QKYKKAGANGQMED
+4114 GKYKKPKAGGTTED
-4128 VTALGNTEV
+4128 VTALADTE
-4137 AKVTIEARSD
+4137 
-4147 TANKP
+4147 
-4152 LVIGNVASGIG
+4152 
-4163 EVTITPATNTGGTT
+4163 
-4177 TAAVT
+4177 
-4182 YTTGT
+4182 
-4187 GTTLISKEQADKVTT
+4187 
-4202 TLTGLTGAEKLS
+4202 
-4214 KVATVGDLQAVAVSG
+4214 
-4229 LNFASSFGL
+4229 
-4238 DGSAKGEKAI
+4238 
-4248 HKKLS
+4248 
-4253 ETLEIVGDEG
+4253 
-4263 WLTTANTDDKKLE
+4263 
-4276 HVNKFESKNVITV
+4276 
-4289 TEGEKIRI
+4289 
-4297 RLAKRPE
+4297 
-4304 FEGVDVVNP
+4304 
-4313 KDDNHKMQIDPTGT
+4313 
-4327 TIVEK
+4327 
-4332 VVTAG
+4332 
-4337 TPPAAGT
+4337 
-4344 TTYNIT
+4344 
-4350 KQDKDGLH
+4350 
-4358 IYKGATDTAVSA
+4358 
-4370 TDSKGATAT
+4370 
-4379 ATYGVD
+4379 
-4385 KTELTDNDG
+4385 
-4394 KAELTADKLTFANK
+4394 
-4408 DTTAQDA
+4408 
-4415 DKTSTEVS
+4415 
-4423 KAGVTVNGKDGKSD
+4423 
-4437 VEIKAGTDNK
+4437 
-4447 APAIT
+4447 
-4452 LNNDGAASITITAG
+4452 
-4466 QPAGQ
+4466 
-4471 SGTPAATNP
+4471 
-4480 KIEFA
+4480 
-4485 TTGTD
+4485 
-4490 ANKKGTGSITGLA
+4490 
-4503 DLADDADGT
+4503 
-4512 SATNKNY
+4512 
-4519 VDDKLAASDNKVD
+4519 
-4532 DVDANRPFIYKLN
+4532 
-4545 DDEVVRGQDGKLYK
+4545 
-4559 KKDLATATYDKQ
+4559 
-4571 SQKYK
+4571 
-4576 KAGANGQMEDVTALG
+4576 
-4591 DTDVAKVTIEAR
+4591 VAKVTIEAR

-4618 ALALDNVQASTKDAQ
+4618 ALGLDNVQTNNI
-4633 TGAISNASTAIT
+4633 GGSTAIT

-4651 AMTTL
+4651 AMASL
-4656 LAKTG
+4656 LSASG
-4661 ADLTK
+4661 ASLTK

-4786 DEGASLTLADNEGNE
+4786 DEGASLTLTDNEGNE

-4831 AIDNEVAS
+4831 AIDNDVAS

-4873 TKIITKNAPGANAG
+4873 TKIITKNALSANAG

-4896 KVDKD
+4896 KVDKE

-4912 GQTENNAQAATSAN
+4912 GQTENKAQEATSAN

-4947 IRIADSTQYTS
+4947 IRIADSTRYTN
-4958 DAGTQV
+4958 DAGTSV

-4983 GATTV
+4983 GTTTV

-5008 NGITFTPATTGNAT
+5008 NGITFTPATTGNTT
-5022 TAAVTTLKVDGAG
+5022 TAAVTTLKVDGAD
-5035 LTFTKANETFTPVNG
+5035 LTFTKASETFTPTNG

-5056 NIDNVATPTTDY
+5056 NIGNVATPTTDY
-5068 HAVNKKFVDEK
+5068 HAVNKKFVDEQ
-5079 LASADNKL
+5079 LAGADNKL

-5098 KLDDKEV
+5098 KLDNEEV

-5113 YKKED
+5113 YKKKD
-5118 LEGAVYDATTKVYK
+5118 LEGAVYDKTTNTYK
-5132 KAQGGQQVT
+5132 KKNGGIADITVN
-5141 ALNNDEIEKV
+5141 ALNSTEVEKV
-5151 GIFARGEDAKTNAL
+5151 GIFARGADGKTNAL

-5258 TTAPLEAEMNKY
+5258 TTAPLEAEMAKY
-5270 DAKNIVTEAKD
+5270 DAKNIVTEAKN

-5353 GDDAD
+5353 GDDTTP
-5358 SATLTLR
+5358 ATLTLK
-5365 DNNNK
+5365 DNNDK

-5472 SSTKL
+5472 SSTRL
-5477 STERLAIADGDNN
+5477 NTERLAIADGDNN
-5490 STVVTATTTSQQ
+5490 STVVTATTTNQQ

-5547 EGVKVKDAE
+5547 EGVKVQDAE

-5597 ESADFNIEG
+5597 ESADFNIDG
-5606 VTLSNDAKGSV
+5606 VTLSNDKKGSV

-5759 VKVMPKEKPVVVGNV
+5759 VKVMPKEKPVAVGNV

-5860 ATPKAPFESAA
+5860 ATAPAGTTAATPKAPFESAA

-5879 NKELI
+5879 DKALI

-5925 AAPFS
+5925 AALFS

-5960 HYGANGLTTTDHER
+5960 HYGANGLTTTDHET

-6064 GATNIVTATTSELAD
+6064 GATNIATATTSELAD
-6079 TEGNTNTST
+6079 AEGNTNTST

-6111 SDSDGN
+6111 NDSDGN

-6291 NKYVAKDAAA
+6291 NKYVAKDTAA

-6359 GKLQGIDKAADL
+6359 GKLEGIDKAADL

-6470 VSKDAN
+6470 VSKDDE
-6476 GATITSKV
+6476 GATTITKV
-6484 DAEGTTI
+6484 EASGTTV
-6491 ESTDKN
+6491 ETKDKD
-6497 GNSTGLAS
+6497 GNSTALAT
-6505 YTLNGSRI
+6505 YDANAARLADP
-6513 VGNDGNEAV
+6513 DGNEAS
-6522 LNKDGLEVTTNDGAS
+6522 LTKNGLEVSDEDENS
-6537 TTVNGDEISVTDKDN
+6537 TTVNADGITITDKDD

-6691 KTEKDPRTGK
+6691 KTEKDPKTGK
-6701 YSLTTEEKANEATLK
+6701 YSLTTAEKANEAALK

-6854 GDGTNA
+6854 GDGANA

-7037 NGVADGIIAPNS
+7037 NGVADGLIAPNS